1 MRQKITGIDDSHTTI
16 RRTKQSKERGWKM
29 KHVSEVQEL
38 KDKII
43 EFIGNIAQ
51 GVCEEVNMGDA
62 TMEEIRPRLRML
74 DYIIRKIRIM

>member
-1 MRQKITGIDDSHTTI
+1 
-16 RRTKQSKERGWKM
+16 M

-62 TMEEIRPRLRML
+62 TMEEIRPRIRML